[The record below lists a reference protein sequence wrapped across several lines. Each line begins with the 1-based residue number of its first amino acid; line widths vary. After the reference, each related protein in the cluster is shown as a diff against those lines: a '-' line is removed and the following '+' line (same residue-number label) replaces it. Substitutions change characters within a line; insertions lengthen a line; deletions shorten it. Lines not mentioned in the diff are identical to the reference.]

1 MTGSQQGSQRVCH
14 LACQL
19 LAGALVLVAAAAK
32 GAAEPI
38 PLNCRIA
45 QGPWR
50 ACVMTV
56 ASPGQQWRLQVGSK
70 RFDFRHDGSG
80 QVILKR
86 PGAPLQVVSSRWIAA
101 QTLCWDGV
109 CARGELPLD

>member
-1 MTGSQQGSQRVCH
+1 MPASTHGSPRTHRLG
-14 LACQL
+14 CQL
-19 LAGALVLVAAAAK
+19 LAGALVLLTAAVK

-38 PLNCRIA
+38 PLSCRIG
-45 QGPWR
+45 QEPWR

-56 ASPGQQWRLQVGSK
+56 ASPGQQWRLQVGSR
-70 RFDFRHDGSG
+70 RFDFSHDGSG

-86 PGAPLQVVSSRWIAA
+86 PGSPLQVVSSRWIAA
-101 QTLCWDGV
+101 QTLCWERL

>member
-1 MTGSQQGSQRVCH
+1 MNGSHHGSPGARRVGG
-14 LACQL
+14 QL
-19 LAGALVLVAAAAK
+19 LVWALVLLTAAAK
-32 GAAEPI
+32 GAAEPV
-38 PLNCRIA
+38 PLSCRID

-56 ASPGQQWRLQVGSK
+56 ASPGQQWRLQIGSK
-70 RFDFRHDGSG
+70 RFDFLHDGSG
-80 QVILKR
+80 QVSLKR

>member
-1 MTGSQQGSQRVCH
+1 MTGSTHGSPRARR
-14 LACQL
+14 LGCQL
-19 LAGALVLVAAAAK
+19 LAGALVLASAAAK

-38 PLNCRIA
+38 PLNCRIG
-45 QGPWR
+45 QEPWR

-101 QTLCWDGV
+101 QTLCWDVV